1 MSTTLWEQQEQK
13 SLWEQQ
19 EQNLRQRHRRKVKHL
34 QARID
39 REQQLLSDLQDK
51 FMLLLDEQQKNH
63 GKVLRSALVQLL
75 PDEARKDENF
85 KLFRKN
91 LVALFSQFLQA
102 HPCAGLVVEMIPDGV
117 SDSKGRLAWRVI
129 SLPPAITDAPSSKST
144 ASHRPMWPLSKST
157 VSYRPT
163 KMWPLSKSTVS
174 YRPMWGSNRIDSI
187 LFWSPFPDYSRCSRT
202 SRWCALHCCCK

>member
-1 MSTTLWEQQEQK
+1 MSNQA
-13 SLWEQQ
+13 
-19 EQNLRQRHRRKVKHL
+19 HRRKVEHL

-75 PDEARKDENF
+75 PDEARKDDNL

-129 SLPPAITDAPSSKST
+129 SLPPAITDAPSSKTT
-144 ASHRPMWPLSKST
+144 ASHRK
-157 VSYRPT
+157 
-163 KMWPLSKSTVS
+163 KI
-174 YRPMWGSNRIDSI
+174 GNRIDAI
-187 LFWSPFPDYSRCSRT
+187 LFWSPFPNYSRCFRT